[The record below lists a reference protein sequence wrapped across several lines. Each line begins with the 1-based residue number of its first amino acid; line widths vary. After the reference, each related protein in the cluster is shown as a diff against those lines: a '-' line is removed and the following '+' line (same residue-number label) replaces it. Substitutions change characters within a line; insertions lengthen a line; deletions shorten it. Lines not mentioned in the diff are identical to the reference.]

1 MSSLTIGITSPP
13 AADAIVAQM
22 FDAALGHL
30 PTWATLTGMLSAGL
44 NDVQL
49 AEAIVASQAFAETN
63 NGGALVDPNASAAPG
78 IIDHLF
84 MTTLGHLPTASTL
97 AGFEGMTNEQAFYAF
112 TTSDTVS
119 NAIGLT
125 ASNFVAMNYSSA
137 ASTLIDTPSLT
148 FLGISPD
155 NIHFT

>member
-1 MSSLTIGITSPP
+1 MSDIIISPTF
-13 AADAIVAQM
+13 ADAIVAQM

-30 PTWATLTGMLSAGL
+30 PTWATLTGMMSSGLS
-44 NDVQL
+44 DVQL
-49 AEAIVASQAFAETN
+49 AEAIVSSQAFAETN

-112 TTSDTVS
+112 ATSDTVS
-119 NAIGLT
+119 NAIGAA
-125 ASNFVAMNYSSA
+125 ASNFVAANYDSA
-137 ASTLIDTPSLT
+137 ASIVSSTPGLTL
-148 FLGISPD
+148 LGISPD
-155 NIHFT
+155 NVHFA